1 MEKDFIFTGTI
12 MQRTWFETNVV
23 GPDTVRGKTVCWIRK
38 EHALL
43 YKTKNGFYVDLD
55 SLNKRGDFKKA
66 DKIVER
72 TQTIGSFW
80 TGKRIEVMPAVP
92 FSDIN
97 NGEASFYGIFVD
109 EDSLQMV
116 KDKNIGVKKQVKM
129 MKR

>member
-1 MEKDFIFTGTI
+1 MNRNLVFTGTV
-12 MQRTWFETNVV
+12 MQRTWFETEVIGPSTVKGQTYCWVKKENVQ
-23 GPDTVRGKTVCWIRK
+23 
-38 EHALL
+38 L

-55 SLNKRGDFKKA
+55 SLNKNRDFKKA

-92 FSDIN
+92 LSDIN

-116 KDKNIGVKKQVKM
+116 TDKNTGVKKQVKV